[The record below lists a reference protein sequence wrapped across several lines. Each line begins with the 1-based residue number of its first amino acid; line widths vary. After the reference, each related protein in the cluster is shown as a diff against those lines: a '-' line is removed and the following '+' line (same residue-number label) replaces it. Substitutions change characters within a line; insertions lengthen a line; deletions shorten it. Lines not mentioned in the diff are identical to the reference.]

1 MKKNEE
7 YRLQVMM
14 NNGRAPH
21 KMSDIEKLTNRFIVF
36 CVIML
41 ILMVIIQAILSGV
54 TLAKHW
60 TDGHPD
66 APYIPEN
73 IQSPPV
79 WGVLAIGFFII
90 CYQVAVPV
98 FFSYFWCQRVLQ
110 RVYVNSKEAFAA
122 RPLELKES
130 FISGPGADFPLH
142 HRWAD
147 KIRTDLFHPTGSRAL
162 WRRKRKPAPFLLYIF
177 VYLGFWYKLSLSQHS
192 GRTRPDYSCPQ
203 RQDGYPNGE

>member
-41 ILMVIIQAILSGV
+41 FMMVTIQAILSGV

-98 FFSYFWCQRVLQ
+98 FFFHIFDVNGSCSEYMLTPRRHSLQDLLNWKNLLFQVLVPISLYITVELIKLGQIYFIQQDQELYDAENVNLLHSYF
-110 RVYVNSKEAFAA
+110 
-122 RPLELKES
+122 
-130 FISGPGADFPLH
+130 
-142 HRWAD
+142 
-147 KIRTDLFHPTGSRAL
+147 
-162 WRRKRKPAPFLLYIF
+162 IF
-177 VYLGFWYKLSLSQHS
+177 SLI
-192 GRTRPDYSCPQ
+192 
-203 RQDGYPNGE
+203 